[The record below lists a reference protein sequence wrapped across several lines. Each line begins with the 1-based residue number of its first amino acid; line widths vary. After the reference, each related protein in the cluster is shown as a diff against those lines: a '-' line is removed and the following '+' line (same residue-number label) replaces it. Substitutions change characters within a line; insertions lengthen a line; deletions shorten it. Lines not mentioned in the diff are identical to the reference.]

1 MSDSSASLPAFDP
14 ARPVAMIGMGTMGTK
29 VAWACAR
36 AGLETRCYD
45 IAGEDA
51 LTAARARA
59 LGWSEGEEQ
68 ERVAAHLHVT
78 ADLDNAL
85 DGVQLAFENVYELID
100 LKRRT
105 HADLGGRLPTACY
118 LGSNASSLPATPIA
132 EASGRPD
139 RFFCLNF
146 SDPRTGR
153 LVELMGADRMA
164 PETAVFAQAWARHI
178 GMVPVHCRKEQMG
191 YVFNR
196 IWRVI
201 KKEVLRQI
209 AEGYA
214 DAESIDRAWRLAFGT
229 DFGPCSLMDEIGLG
243 SVLKIEH
250 AYADESGDPSDRP
263 PTFLEAWVAEGRLG
277 IASGEGF
284 YRYPD
289 PTFAREGWLDGEGTA
304 AATKGTSTI

>member
-1 MSDSSASLPAFDP
+1 MSGPSASLPAFDP

-36 AGLETRCYD
+36 AGIETRCYD
-45 IAGEDA
+45 IAGGDA
-51 LTAARARA
+51 LTAARTRA
-59 LGWSEGEEQ
+59 LGWSEGEERA
-68 ERVAAHLHVT
+68 RVAAHLHVS
-78 ADLDNAL
+78 ADLDSAL

-100 LKRRT
+100 LKCRT
-105 HADLGGRLPTACY
+105 HADLGRRLPAACY
-118 LGSNASSLPATPIA
+118 LGSNASSLRATPIA
-132 EASGRPD
+132 EASDRPD

-153 LVELMGADRMA
+153 LVELMGADAMT
-164 PETAVFAQAWARHI
+164 PETAAFATAWARHI

-201 KKEVLRQI
+201 KKEALRQI

-250 AYADESGDPSDRP
+250 AYADESGDPADRP
-263 PTFLEAWVAEGRLG
+263 PAFLEAWVAEGRLG
-277 IASGEGF
+277 VASGRGF

-289 PTFAREGWLDGEGTA
+289 PAFAQPGWLEGSTDPGEDG
-304 AATKGTSTI
+304 